1 MFDKYAS
8 RLYDFTERKKRP
20 VLFILIFLIFVSL
33 SALYFV
39 EYESSM
45 DNILPQNEVIGRS
58 MEFFRNSNIAGKV
71 IVSMELTSQE
81 KDIKDLLKE
90 VDLLAGSLDKNLFP
104 EVTAGIPESEF
115 AGDID
120 VMFKN
125 LPEMISGEELSQI
138 DSWINQERISQK
150 LHDAYLQ
157 LLKPQGMLLSSMF
170 RSDPL
175 GMRMLVLEKLKSL
188 SSSTGYNVEIKDG
201 HFVSRD
207 GRHAML
213 IAKSAVSVTDSAG
226 SKKLLRSLKKNLQ
239 KLPDYISAD
248 IICGHAHT
256 VSNEKLIKRDIV
268 FISIIAA
275 VAMLLLYGLV
285 LRDVSAIT
293 IFMIPVVSILFS
305 IVLSYLL
312 LGKLSYWVIGLGST
326 VAGIATDYG
335 THVYF
340 AAQGKSDPSP
350 FVKHVIKPVSFG
362 ALATIAIFTAFFF
375 SGIKGYNQLAVVSII
390 SIILSTLI
398 SIFVLP
404 HLMLKPDG
412 KASFADRIA
421 EKLERGNLSSG
432 LSVLLWIFFT
442 LALSYFAVH
451 VEFERDIR
459 NIDGTEKE
467 IINAEERFHK
477 TWGGEKTLAVLVV
490 NSKDYEDALEI
501 NEKIYKEGVQAI
513 GAEHFTSMA
522 SLWQSEKTR
531 KENFE
536 RWKNFWTEERKQKLR
551 KLLLQE
557 GKKYNFSERAFDPF
571 FASLKEYSGNDP
583 FNNTPLPPLDRGE
596 THHPLKKGIYPPL
609 EESSLRLAAPKAT
622 RDVGGFSDEPDFSLF
637 ERFIQKTDNGYRLVS
652 FFPDTKEYVD
662 SINEISRR
670 YPGTYLVSASVL
682 SSTLS
687 EVVSADLKLMTWI
700 AAISVIVMTYLCFFN
715 IRETLIALVPPLT
728 SIIWLFG
735 LMALLGLSIN
745 AANMIAGVLVIGLN
759 SDYGLFM
766 TFRSRKEMN
775 TGTITAITLCTVT
788 TLIGAGVLIFAK
800 HPALSSVGITM
811 VIGVGA
817 GFFSSVFV
825 VPKLAALFAGR
836 TNKDLS

>member
-81 KDIKDLLKE
+81 KDINDLLKE

-157 LLKPQGMLLSSMF
+157 LLKPQGMLLGSMF

-226 SKKLLRSLKKNLQ
+226 SKKLLASLKKSLET
-239 KLPDYISAD
+239 LPGYIRAD
-248 IICGHAHT
+248 IICGHTHT
-256 VSNEKLIKRDIV
+256 VSNEKLIKGDIV

-285 LRDVSAIT
+285 IRDVSAIT

-362 ALATIAIFTAFFF
+362 ALATIAIFIAFFF

-404 HLMLKPDG
+404 HLMLKPAG

-432 LSVLLWIFFT
+432 LSVLFWIFFT

-490 NSKDYEDALEI
+490 NSKDYEGALEM
-501 NEKIYKEGVQAI
+501 NERIYRDAVQAI
-513 GAEHFTSMA
+513 GTDNFTSVA
-522 SLWQSEKTR
+522 PLLPSEKTR
-531 KENFE
+531 KQNLE
-536 RWKNFWTEERKQKLR
+536 RWDKFWSEEREQKLQGF
-551 KLLLQE
+551 LSEE
-557 GKKYNFSERAFDPF
+557 GKKYGFSKIAFDPF
-571 FASLKEYSGNDP
+571 FSSLKIED
-583 FNNTPLPPLDRGE
+583 GE
-596 THHPLKKGIYPPL
+596 AKASPSSTGI
-609 EESSLRLAAPKAT
+609 
-622 RDVGGFSDEPDFSLF
+622 SLF
-637 ERFIQKTDNGYRLVS
+637 ERFVQKTNDGYRLVS

-700 AAISVIVMTYLCFFN
+700 AAISVIVMTYLCFLN

-735 LMALLGLSIN
+735 LMTLLGLSIN

-800 HPALSSVGITM
+800 HPALSSVGNTM
-811 VIGVGA
+811 VIGLGA

-836 TNKDLS
+836 TNKE

>member
-1 MFDKYAS
+1 VFDKYAS

-81 KDIKDLLKE
+81 KDINDLLKE

-157 LLKPQGMLLSSMF
+157 LLKPQGMLLGSMF

-226 SKKLLRSLKKNLQ
+226 SKKLLASLKKSLET
-239 KLPDYISAD
+239 LPGYIRAD
-248 IICGHAHT
+248 IICGHTHT
-256 VSNEKLIKRDIV
+256 VSNEKLIKGDIV

-285 LRDVSAIT
+285 IRDVSAIT

-362 ALATIAIFTAFFF
+362 ALATIAIFIAFFF

-404 HLMLKPDG
+404 HLMLKPAG

-432 LSVLLWIFFT
+432 LSVLFWIFFT

-490 NSKDYEDALEI
+490 NSKDYEGALEM
-501 NEKIYKEGVQAI
+501 NERIYRDAVQAI
-513 GAEHFTSMA
+513 GTDNFTSVA
-522 SLWQSEKTR
+522 PLLPSEKTR
-531 KENFE
+531 KQNLE
-536 RWKNFWTEERKQKLR
+536 RWDKFWSEEREQKLQGF
-551 KLLLQE
+551 LSEE
-557 GKKYNFSERAFDPF
+557 GKKYGFSKIAFDPF
-571 FASLKEYSGNDP
+571 FSSLKIED
-583 FNNTPLPPLDRGE
+583 GE
-596 THHPLKKGIYPPL
+596 AKASPSSTGI
-609 EESSLRLAAPKAT
+609 
-622 RDVGGFSDEPDFSLF
+622 SLF
-637 ERFIQKTDNGYRLVS
+637 ERFVQKTNDGYRLVS

-700 AAISVIVMTYLCFFN
+700 AAISVIVMTYLCFLN

-735 LMALLGLSIN
+735 LMTLLGLSIN

-800 HPALSSVGITM
+800 HPALSSVGNTM
-811 VIGVGA
+811 VIGLGA

-836 TNKDLS
+836 TNKE

>member
-1 MFDKYAS
+1 VFDKYAS

-20 VLFILIFLIFVSL
+20 VLFVLIFLIFVSL

-71 IVSMELTSQE
+71 IVSMELISQE
-81 KDIKDLLKE
+81 KDINDLLKE

-188 SSSTGYNVEIKDG
+188 SSSTGYNVEIKNG

-207 GRHAML
+207 GRHSML

-226 SKKLLRSLKKNLQ
+226 SKKLLASLKKSLET
-239 KLPDYISAD
+239 LPGYIRAD
-248 IICGHAHT
+248 IICGHTHT
-256 VSNEKLIKRDIV
+256 VSNEKLIKGDIV

-275 VAMLLLYGLV
+275 VAMLLLYGFV
-285 LRDVSAIT
+285 IRDVSAIT

-362 ALATIAIFTAFFF
+362 ALATIAIFIAFFF

-404 HLMLKPDG
+404 HLMLKPSG

-432 LSVLLWIFFT
+432 LAVLFWIFFT

-490 NSKDYEDALEI
+490 NSKDYESALEM
-501 NEKIYKEGVQAI
+501 NERIYRDSVQAI
-513 GAEHFTSMA
+513 GAENFTSVSA
-522 SLWQSEKTR
+522 LLPSEKTR
-531 KENFE
+531 KQNSEQ
-536 RWKNFWTEERKQKLR
+536 WDKFWSEEREQKLQG
-551 KLLLQE
+551 LLSEE
-557 GKKYNFSERAFDPF
+557 GKKYGFSKIAFDPF
-571 FASLKEYSGNDP
+571 FNDLKVDH
-583 FNNTPLPPLDRGE
+583 FDNTPLTPLDRGE
-596 THHPLKKGIYPPL
+596 VSPPLKKG
-609 EESSLRLAAPKAT
+609 
-622 RDVGGFSDEPDFSLF
+622 DVGGFSDGSDSGLF
-637 ERFIQKTDNGYRLVS
+637 ERFVQKTNGSYRLVS

-735 LMALLGLSIN
+735 LMSLLGLSIN

-800 HPALSSVGITM
+800 HPALSSVGNTM
-811 VIGVGA
+811 VIGLGA
-817 GFFSSVFV
+817 GFFSSVMV
-825 VPKLAALFAGR
+825 VPKLCELTVKAKKVK
-836 TNKDLS
+836 TS

>member
-1 MFDKYAS
+1 
-8 RLYDFTERKKRP
+8 
-20 VLFILIFLIFVSL
+20 
-33 SALYFV
+33 
-39 EYESSM
+39 
-45 DNILPQNEVIGRS
+45 

-81 KDIKDLLKE
+81 KDINDLLKE

-157 LLKPQGMLLSSMF
+157 LLKPQGMLLGSMF

-226 SKKLLRSLKKNLQ
+226 SKKLLASLKKSLET
-239 KLPDYISAD
+239 LPGYIRVD
-248 IICGHAHT
+248 IICGHTHT
-256 VSNEKLIKRDIV
+256 VSNEKLIKGDIV

-285 LRDVSAIT
+285 IRDVSAIT

-362 ALATIAIFTAFFF
+362 ALATIAIFIAFFF

-404 HLMLKPDG
+404 HLMLKPAG

-432 LSVLLWIFFT
+432 LSVLFWIFFT

-557 GKKYNFSERAFDPF
+557 GKKYNFSKKAFEPF
-571 FASLKEYSGNDP
+571 FTSLKEYSGNDP
-583 FNNTPLPPLDRGE
+583 FNNTPLTPLDRGE
-596 THHPLKKGIYPPL
+596 SPP
-609 EESSLRLAAPKAT
+609 A
-622 RDVGGFSDEPDFSLF
+622 DINLF
-637 ERFIQKTDNGYRLVS
+637 ERFIQKTNDGYRLVS

-735 LMALLGLSIN
+735 LMTLLGLSIN

-800 HPALSSVGITM
+800 HPALSSVGNTM
-811 VIGVGA
+811 VIGLGA

-836 TNKDLS
+836 TNKE